1 MSRAEKVELTNLC
14 LLHRDGKYL
23 LQNRFGSDWR
33 GYALPGGHVEPNES
47 FVESVI
53 REMKEETGLTVIN
66 PRLCGIKQ
74 FPKDGGR
81 YIVLLFEASEYT
93 GELCSSEEGEMEWVD
108 ENRLGEIPTVADLR
122 ELISVMLSPELNE
135 FQYVIEDGKWRAVFK

>member
-66 PRLCGIKQ
+66 PRLCG
-74 FPKDGGR
+74 
-81 YIVLLFEASEYT
+81 
-93 GELCSSEEGEMEWVD
+93 ELCSSEEGEMEWVD